1 MPSPVVALN
10 RAIAHSMSFGP
21 EAGLRLLDEIADAP
35 ALRNY
40 VPLPAARGDCLFRMG
55 QMAEARVA
63 FEAAAALT
71 QNEREKAF
79 LLKRAGECGGD
90 ASPNSG

>member
-1 MPSPVVALN
+1 MVALN
-10 RAIAHSMSFGP
+10 RAIAHSMTFGP

-35 ALRNY
+35 ALGNY
-40 VPLPAARGDCLFRMG
+40 APLPAARGDCLSRAGRME
-55 QMAEARVA
+55 EARGA

-79 LLKRAGECGGD
+79 LLKRAGECGGE
-90 ASPNSG
+90 ASPS